1 MTSPPHI
8 EILDLRHFKAPQL
21 RPILQEEA
29 VLWRQRLRWD
39 YATSTELLLQY
50 LDLQIL
56 PGFVALIRG
65 RIVGYCFCV
74 YEGSKAVIGDIFVL
88 PDTPSPLAVT
98 HTLTRHLLEVLE
110 ASPDIDRIESQLL
123 LHDTGSLTQPFLN
136 AGFSIFPRL
145 FLECS
150 LIAPAPPLAQA
161 PILPPSIELCPWI
174 PGFYQPTAELIHA
187 AYLGHIDSRI
197 NDQYRTLHGS
207 LRFLHNIVR
216 FPGCGVFDPSASWVL
231 RERATNALVGVIL
244 CSKVADGIAH
254 ITQICVSQSL
264 RGKGAGHFLL
274 HHCMQ
279 SLRARGLSAITLTVS
294 ENNVEAL
301 RLYIA
306 AGFTTRLRFEALV
319 LEKKLSPERIRVQ
332 LPEPAEIDM
341 DLRNALAEAAP
352 AESTG
357 FFSFAR
363 KKPAPTRS

>member
-1 MTSPPHI
+1 MTSSPHI
-8 EILDLRHFKAPQL
+8 EILDLRHYKAPQL
-21 RPILQEEA
+21 RPILQQEA
-29 VLWRQRLRWD
+29 VLWRERLRWD

-50 LDLQIL
+50 LDLQML

-74 YEGSKAVIGDIFVL
+74 YEGNKAVIGDIFVL
-88 PDTPSPLAVT
+88 PDTPSHLAVT

-123 LHDTGSLTQPFLN
+123 LHDTGALAQPFLN
-136 AGFSIFPRL
+136 AGFTIFPRL

-150 LIAPAPPLAQA
+150 LDAPPT
-161 PILPPSIELCPWI
+161 PDPPPLPSFLELCPWI

-216 FPGCGVFDPSASWVL
+216 FPGCGVFDPAASSVL
-231 RERATNALVGVIL
+231 RNRATNALVGVIL

-254 ITQICVSQSL
+254 ITQICISPTL
-264 RGKGAGHFLL
+264 RGKGVGRVLL
-274 HHCMQ
+274 HHCMHA
-279 SLRARGLSAITLTVS
+279 LRTRGFSAITLTVS
-294 ENNVEAL
+294 QDNVEAV
-301 RLYIA
+301 RLYRA

-319 LEKKLSPERIRVQ
+319 LEKTRSPKRIRVQ
-332 LPEPAEIDM
+332 LPEPAEIGL
-341 DLRNALAEAAP
+341 DLRNALAGEPPTEP
-352 AESTG
+352 AG

-363 KKPAPTRS
+363 KKTTPDRS